1 MLAAGTAQMTQ
12 EVLSLLSKLQS
23 SDPEE
28 VKTGMEEYHQLV
40 DRFYQENK
48 DRMAPQQCGAAQ
60 VDVEYFLR
68 LIILAEGIR
77 REGME

>member
-1 MLAAGTAQMTQ
+1 MAAGTAQMTQ

-28 VKTGMEEYHQLV
+28 VKTGIEEYHQLV
-40 DRFYQENK
+40 DRFHQENE
-48 DRMAPQQCGAAQ
+48 DFMAPQQYEAAQ

-68 LIILAEGIR
+68 LIELALAYEKK
-77 REGME
+77 E